1 MNHYTQFEY
10 KDEVF
15 VQSQPQSQDQHQFD
29 SENTEEFQINFN
41 GLFDSAYQTKY
52 MQTSL
57 NSTKQRTSGVGSK
70 DLSLTTIDL
79 KAYLGTVKDLGTINT
94 TKLSHIVVQKPAKT
108 SGASTKQKK
117 KLTEVDSVL
126 SQLDLNS
133 EGSTKQYKNLLQS
146 RKQLK
151 PAVQKK
157 QVKLSL

>member
-1 MNHYTQFEY
+1 
-10 KDEVF
+10 
-15 VQSQPQSQDQHQFD
+15 
-29 SENTEEFQINFN
+29 
-41 GLFDSAYQTKY
+41 
-52 MQTSL
+52 
-57 NSTKQRTSGVGSK
+57 VGSK

-94 TKLSHIVVQKPAKT
+94 TKLSHIVVQKPTKT

-133 EGSTKQYKNLLQS
+133 EGSTKQYRNLLQS
-146 RKQLK
+146 RRQLK